1 MSMEF
6 ARKHRFKLKKL
17 EYPIYIRNINS
28 IFNQESSIKHTVKY
42 FLQRTHRKDRDRCD
56 RKKEVKYH
64 SVHTLVSLT

>member
-42 FLQRTHRKDRDRCD
+42 FFTKD
-56 RKKEVKYH
+56 
-64 SVHTLVSLT
+64 T